1 MQEQVQV
8 EKDLTFEDIVPEWSD
23 ILAQNGGF
31 IENRRATFE
40 AKDGDR
46 RTIMNCANC
55 LVGEAHSGA

>member
-31 IENRRATFE
+31 MENRRATFE
-40 AKDGDR
+40 AKDGKHK
-46 RTIMNCANC
+46 TIMNCASC